1 MDRNSRLWFDPMI
14 EERSRNYFERDIQ
27 RDDDGPSLEI
37 FYLRPLENDIYGYA
51 SGMEQERERIGWRG
65 GR

>member
-1 MDRNSRLWFDPMI
+1 MI

-51 SGMEQERERIGWRG
+51 GGMEQERERIGWRG

>member
-51 SGMEQERERIGWRG
+51 GGMEQERERIEWRG